1 MNLEVRYARSFLQDL
16 TGLETADYLRVY
28 EFIFIE
34 FPKLNRLQ
42 DLPELRPLCGST
54 IYYRF
59 AIDDYLVGL
68 EVTGQIVKFIRILPR
83 PHV

>member
-16 TGLETADYLRVY
+16 TALEPAVYLQVY
-28 EFIFIE
+28 EFIFVK

-42 DLPELRPLCGST
+42 ELPELRPLGASS

-59 AIDDYLVGL
+59 AIGDYLVGL
-68 EVTGQIVKFIRILPR
+68 EVTGHIVKFIRILPR